1 MPKSVLPFLMFQGN
15 AEAALEFYRTALE
28 GVQLDR
34 IERYGENEPVAAGAL
49 KTARMTML
57 GQEVMIYDSPPMHDF
72 GFTPSFSFFVECADE
87 DEVRRLAA
95 AFAEGGHALM
105 PVGNYGF
112 SRLYAW
118 VADRFG
124 VTWQFNLA

>member
-15 AEAALEFYRTALE
+15 AEAALEFYCATLE
-28 GVQLDR
+28 GVQVDR

-49 KTARMTML
+49 KYARMTL
-57 GQEVMIYDSPPMHDF
+57 SGQEVMIFDSPPMHDF

-95 AFAEGGHALM
+95 AFADGGHALM
-105 PVGNYGF
+105 PVDNYGF

-124 VTWQFNLA
+124 LTWQFNCA

>member
-1 MPKSVLPFLMFQGN
+1 
-15 AEAALEFYRTALE
+15 
-28 GVQLDR
+28 
-34 IERYGENEPVAAGAL
+34 
-49 KTARMTML
+49 MTLL

-105 PVGNYGF
+105 PVDNYGF

-124 VTWQFNLA
+124 LTWQFNCA

>member
-1 MPKSVLPFLMFQGN
+1 MPRSALPFLMFQGN
-15 AEAALEFYRTALE
+15 AEAALDFYRDAIGAE
-28 GVQLDR
+28 VSR
-34 IERYGENEPVAAGAL
+34 VERYGPNEPVAAGAL
-49 KTARMTML
+49 KSARLTVC
-57 GQEVMIYDSPPMHDF
+57 GQEAMIFDSPPMHDF

-95 AFAEGGHALM
+95 TFAEGGSTLM
-105 PVGNYGF
+105 GVDNYGF

-124 VTWQFNLA
+124 VSWQFNCA